1 MNPTEEVINEIRDR
15 LFKEC
20 ESRAL
25 DNADDLEAVMEVITR
40 VAQKHYNKTLTAVY
54 KAMTHH
60 GGGQR

>member
-1 MNPTEEVINEIRDR
+1 MNNFDVMIDEIRDR

-20 ESRAL
+20 ESCAL

-54 KAMTHH
+54 QSVAHH
-60 GGGQR
+60 PV